1 MNLFADI
8 RELVIGALD
17 ALVAEGALP
26 QGLSFDNVAVEP
38 PRDAAHGD
46 MATNAAMVLAKPAG
60 LKPRDI
66 AEALAGKLTEDA
78 RISDAM
84 VAGPG
89 FLNLRLDGAAWT
101 GLVSTILTDPAYGR
115 STLGAGRKVNVE
127 YVSANPTGPL
137 HVGHTRGAVF
147 GDALAS
153 LLEFAGHEVTREYY
167 INDGGAQV
175 DVLARSAYERYRE
188 ALGHAPEIA
197 EGLYPGDYLVPVG
210 EALKEKY
217 GDSLLDKGEEH
228 WLEDVREFAIARMM
242 EMIREDLAALGVEMD
257 VFFSEKSLYG
267 TGRIEAA
274 IEELR
279 GKDLIYKGTL
289 EPPKGKMPED
299 WEPREQTLFRSTAHG
314 DDVDRPIM
322 KSDGAWTYFA
332 PDIAYHYDK
341 VTRGFDALIDVFG
354 ADHGGY
360 VKRMKAA
367 VSALSDGKVP
377 LDIKLTQLVKLY
389 KNGEPFK
396 MSKRAGNFVTLR
408 DVVDAV
414 GKDVTRFHMLTRKND
429 APLDFDFDKVLE
441 QSRENPVFYVQ
452 YANARVHSV
461 LRKAAAMGVVPG
473 QPVQSEKAELQEQP
487 SKQEGKEEN
496 TRLAAMPRNHGVAT
510 FAFSGEDEPR
520 ALTRRIPKPVAFYSG
535 GGMQSARLDIS
546 DEAEISV
553 AKKLAEWP
561 RLVEIAAR
569 GHEPHRIAFYL
580 YDLASELHGLWN
592 KGNENP
598 ALRFVQEGDS
608 EATSAKIALP
618 KAVSIVISAGLGIL
632 GVTPAEEMR

>member
-1 MNLFADI
+1 MNLFSEI
-8 RELVIGALD
+8 RGLVLD
-17 ALVAEGALP
+17 ALAQMQSEGALP
-26 QGLSFDNVAVEP
+26 EGLSFDNVAVEP
-38 PRDAAHGD
+38 PRDTAHGD
-46 MATNAAMVLAKPAG
+46 MATNAAMVLAKPAKM
-60 LKPRDI
+60 KPRDI
-66 AEALAGKLTEDA
+66 ADVLAGKLALDD
-78 RISDAM
+78 RVISAE

-89 FLNLRLDGAAWT
+89 FLNLRLAPSVWQSVLAAVLEK
-101 GLVSTILTDPAYGR
+101 GTDFGR
-115 STLGAGRKVNVE
+115 STMGHGQKVNVE

-153 LLEFAGHEVTREYY
+153 LLAYSGHDVTREYY

-188 ALGHAPEIA
+188 ANGLSPEIA
-197 EGLYPGDYLVPVG
+197 EGLYPGDYLIPIG

-217 GDSLLDKGEEH
+217 GDSLIDKPESE
-228 WLEDVREFAIARMM
+228 WLEELREFSTDAMM
-242 EMIREDLAALGVEMD
+242 DLIRADLKALGVEMD

-274 IEELR
+274 LQSLTDK
-279 GKDLIYKGTL
+279 GLIYEGVL
-289 EPPKGKMPED
+289 EPPKGKKPED
-299 WEPREQTLFRSTAHG
+299 WEPREQTLFKSTEHG
-314 DDVDRPIM
+314 DDVDRPVK
-322 KSDGAWTYFA
+322 KSDGSWTYFA

-367 VSALSDGKVP
+367 VSALSDGKVS
-377 LDIKLTQLVKLY
+377 LDIKLTQLVKLW

-408 DVVDAV
+408 DVVDQV
-414 GKDVTRFHMLTRKND
+414 GPDVTRFVMLTRKND

-452 YANARVHSV
+452 YAHARVMSV
-461 LRKAAAMGVVPG
+461 LRRAAEAGITTDDAILGKADLGKIDHA
-473 QPVQSEKAELQEQP
+473 SE
-487 SKQEGKEEN
+487 
-496 TRLAAMPRNHGVAT
+496 
-510 FAFSGEDEPR
+510 
-520 ALTRRIPKPVAFYSG
+520 LT
-535 GGMQSARLDIS
+535 
-546 DEAEISV
+546 V

-569 GHEPHRIAFYL
+569 TNEPHRVAFYL
-580 YDLASELHGLWN
+580 YELAGDFHALWN
-592 KGNENP
+592 KGNDETQ
-598 ALRFVQEGDS
+598 LRFIQDGDV
-608 EATSAKIALP
+608 ATSQSKIAL
-618 KAVSIVISAGLGIL
+618 ARSVSVVISAGLGIL
-632 GVTPAEEMR
+632 GVTPAQEMR